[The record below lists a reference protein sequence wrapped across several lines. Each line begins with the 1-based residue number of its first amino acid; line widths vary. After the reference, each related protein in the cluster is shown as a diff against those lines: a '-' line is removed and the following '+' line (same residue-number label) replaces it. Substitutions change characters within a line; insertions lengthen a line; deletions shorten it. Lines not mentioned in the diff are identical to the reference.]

1 MVEEVKADK
10 VYAFDNQGD
19 FEDLFRT
26 YIRTHQNWKY
36 YKEKKSLP
44 MLTKSAEE
52 AKVEAALQFAE
63 YCMLHTCVI
72 PHIQR
77 SDVIVLSE
85 LKQHVNALR
94 TCLEKL

>member
-1 MVEEVKADK
+1 MVEEVKVDK

-19 FEDLFRT
+19 FEELFRK
-26 YIRTHQNWKY
+26 YILAHQNWKY
-36 YKEKKSLP
+36 YKEQNLP
-44 MLTKSAEE
+44 MLTKDAEE

-77 SDVIVLSE
+77 SDVIVLGE
-85 LKQHVNALR
+85 LKQHVNGLR

>member
-1 MVEEVKADK
+1 MVEEVKVDK

-19 FEDLFRT
+19 FENLFRK
-26 YIRTHQNWKY
+26 YINAHHYWRHCVN
-36 YKEKKSLP
+36 ENLP

-77 SDVIVLSE
+77 SDVIILGE